1 MLEKEGVMR
10 SLLARVGSSVPVGTE
25 GAVVSVFLGEAL
37 SVPANPRL
45 ITSHVKEHS
54 TSLCRLEN

>member
-1 MLEKEGVMR
+1 MR